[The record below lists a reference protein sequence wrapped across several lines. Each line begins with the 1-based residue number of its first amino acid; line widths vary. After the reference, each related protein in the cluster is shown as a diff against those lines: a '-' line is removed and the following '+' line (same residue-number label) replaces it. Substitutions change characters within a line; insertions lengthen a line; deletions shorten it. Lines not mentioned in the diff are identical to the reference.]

1 MVTSEQYSLSFCMCC
16 MCFEFLRPNISIQS
30 SKLFIDARNCCR
42 LNLQALGSSNTT
54 VVENFYVCIEKH
66 VLWKNTQTNNFKV
79 WKKSDSDIPTALIL
93 MVSSRPCAF
102 FLQETWL
109 QRMLSPSLTLMW
121 MRLSNKKTT
130 AQIQVSS
137 GTVWNPSIKVS
148 QNSKKRNQKL
158 VAAATSPLLWLEA
171 NWTGNQPTSFTIN
184 TTFKGHEHRCHIW
197 IWWFGYAQIYQNHLQ
212 MFWKCLFYIWM
223 DVDGI
228 FCTSLDFNTFICT
241 VIVHFWGRLRMWI
254 TNEAS
259 HSIYLA
265 P

>member
-121 MRLSNKKTT
+121 MRLSNKKNNCT
-130 AQIQVSS
+130 
-137 GTVWNPSIKVS
+137 NPSVKWNCLKSFNQSVS
-148 QNSKKRNQKL
+148 KFEKKESETCSCCYISVAMTGSELNRKPTDKL
-158 VAAATSPLLWLEA
+158 HHQHDFQRPWASMSHMDLM
-171 NWTGNQPTSFTIN
+171 
-184 TTFKGHEHRCHIW
+184 IW
-197 IWWFGYAQIYQNHLQ
+197 ICPDLSKPFTNVLEMSVLHMDGCGWNL
-212 MFWKCLFYIWM
+212 LYI
-223 DVDGI
+223 I
-228 FCTSLDFNTFICT
+228 RF
-241 VIVHFWGRLRMWI
+241 
-254 TNEAS
+254 
-259 HSIYLA
+259 
-265 P
+265 